1 MFKTVCHVMAYSEKA
16 SPFASW
22 TLINNKEYSNIIWS

>member
-1 MFKTVCHVMAYSEKA
+1 MFKTVCHVMAYAEKA

-22 TLINNKEYSNIIWS
+22 ALVNNREYNAIIWG